1 MPSVTELHSI
11 LKSSKLKTEFELLY
25 GLNGKNIDKQIARYK
40 RLINEFKAHFG
51 DSDLSLF
58 STPGRTEIGGNH
70 TDHNHGRVLAGSVN
84 LDSVAVAVPIDE
96 AKITMYSEGF
106 DAPFIVNLNELNVK
120 EDEKGTTT
128 SLIRGIAARFNELGY
143 EIGGFNAFI
152 SSDVLVGS
160 GLSSSASIEVLI
172 GSILNGFYNDS
183 RISPTEIAIIGQFA
197 ENNYFGKPC
206 GLMDQTA
213 CAVGGIVT
221 IDFADPQEPIVKKV
235 DFDFASQNY
244 SLIVV
249 DTGGSHADLTDDY
262 ASIPTEMKAVSRELG
277 VAVAR
282 ELKMDDVVENIE
294 KLRNKV
300 GDRAILR
307 VIHFLG
313 DNERVV
319 EQVEALEHGE
329 FQLFLRMVTESGN
342 SSNKWLQNCYTI
354 KDPAEQGVNLALA
367 LSERFIHHIG
377 QGACRVHGGGFAG
390 TIQIFIP
397 NDNVNDYVKMMRPI
411 FGESSVYVLSIRP
424 VGCYQFK
431 LQ

>member
-1 MPSVTELHSI
+1 
-11 LKSSKLKTEFELLY
+11 
-25 GLNGKNIDKQIARYK
+25 
-40 RLINEFKAHFG
+40 
-51 DSDLSLF
+51 
-58 STPGRTEIGGNH
+58 
-70 TDHNHGRVLAGSVN
+70 
-84 LDSVAVAVPIDE
+84 
-96 AKITMYSEGF
+96 MYSEGF

-397 NDNVNDYVKMMRPI
+397 NENVNDYVKMMRPI